1 MQPRWVLAHFEWT
14 CLCLNAG
21 VEEVQPVMASVWPSP
36 RSSFLLGVGVGGT
49 FWVSD
54 VHALP
59 LLWPSFPLSLCFS
72 PEKGCVCVKLV
83 FLLVLNALI
92 SMFYT

>member
-1 MQPRWVLAHFEWT
+1 M
-14 CLCLNAG
+14 
-21 VEEVQPVMASVWPSP
+21 QPVMASVWPSP
-36 RSSFLLGVGVGGT
+36 RSSFLLWGGCGGN
-49 FWVSD
+49 FLGSD

-83 FLLVLNALI
+83 FLLVLNALV